1 MVKKY
6 TDFMDEISEDALY
19 EGLLAYGLFA
29 DKLPPVFNAVSFFH
43 YCESLPED
51 FSPGWSKYITFR
63 VMRNIGVPRIM
74 GIPNPFKYQRM
85 CLELKSNWAS
95 LKDYFHRKT
104 DNQDYRI
111 SRIHIRKEYKTKR
124 IFKMNYKNW
133 HVDGNPE
140 LELLIQE
147 KGTSHILVRADLS
160 TCFPSIYTH
169 SIPWAIVGKEEAKQ
183 NNSNKNLWYNKLD
196 SNCSDM
202 HNGETHG
209 ILIGPHVS
217 NLLSEIILT
226 AIDKVL
232 YDEGYRYIRNID
244 DYECYVHS
252 YDEAQRFLKDL
263 ESTLHE
269 FDLHLNHKKTKII
282 NLPVELD
289 EEWKHQM
296 RILPHVDK
304 EGIVKFPQVNTFI
317 DVTLKIAREIKD
329 IAIINYAIKKLK
341 SLTLEDGAK
350 MLAAK
355 RFMHMATVYPYLLFL
370 MEEYVFLPYQ
380 VDRSTIK
387 KFSDA
392 ICKEAIKIN
401 DYSSFCYAIYFAI
414 KFDFV
419 LDIFDTDW
427 LGGQDY
433 VFNSK
438 DCLLL
443 VMSWLYFM
451 KNNRGK
457 RDATQVKPFNKL
469 ARKLKK
475 TDMDRYWLFCYEVL
489 TDGNLAGE
497 WKKMK
502 RANVSFINPQI
513 KTGWNGIRSN

>member
-1 MVKKY
+1 
-6 TDFMDEISEDALY
+6 
-19 EGLLAYGLFA
+19 
-29 DKLPPVFNAVSFFH
+29 
-43 YCESLPED
+43 
-51 FSPGWSKYITFR
+51 
-63 VMRNIGVPRIM
+63 
-74 GIPNPFKYQRM
+74 
-85 CLELKSNWAS
+85 
-95 LKDYFHRKT
+95 
-104 DNQDYRI
+104 
-111 SRIHIRKEYKTKR
+111 
-124 IFKMNYKNW
+124 
-133 HVDGNPE
+133 
-140 LELLIQE
+140 
-147 KGTSHILVRADLS
+147 
-160 TCFPSIYTH
+160 
-169 SIPWAIVGKEEAKQ
+169 
-183 NNSNKNLWYNKLD
+183 
-196 SNCSDM
+196 
-202 HNGETHG
+202 
-209 ILIGPHVS
+209 
-217 NLLSEIILT
+217 
-226 AIDKVL
+226 
-232 YDEGYRYIRNID
+232 
-244 DYECYVHS
+244 
-252 YDEAQRFLKDL
+252 
-263 ESTLHE
+263 
-269 FDLHLNHKKTKII
+269 
-282 NLPVELD
+282 
-289 EEWKHQM
+289 
-296 RILPHVDK
+296 
-304 EGIVKFPQVNTFI
+304 
-317 DVTLKIAREIKD
+317 
-329 IAIINYAIKKLK
+329 
-341 SLTLEDGAK
+341 
-350 MLAAK
+350 
-355 RFMHMATVYPYLLFL
+355 MATVYPYLLFL